1 MKEISGGALI
11 TKILIQNGINKA
23 FCVPG
28 ESYLGVLEAIRES
41 KNKFDLV
48 VCRHEGGAAYMAE
61 AYGRLTQMP
70 GICFVTR
77 GPGACNASIGVHT
90 AYHEGTPLIL
100 FVGQVP
106 VKSLKKNAFQS
117 IDTDKF
123 FNSMAKYTETIKD
136 PKNIRKILEK
146 AIYISTDGKPGPVV
160 LAIPEDIQ
168 FAMVSDKISE
178 VLENKTHKIKSKTF
192 RAYIRELSHS
202 KRPII
207 VLSGSKWKKETKKKL
222 ETFAKNN
229 DIPFAVTFRK
239 TDLFDNQNKKFVGSI
254 GVGPDTNCLLYTSPS
269 PRDRQKSR
277 MPSSA

>member
-123 FNSMAKYTETIKD
+123 FNSMTKYTDTIKD

-146 AIYISTDGKPGPVV
+146 AIYISTEGKPGPVV

-192 RAYIRELSHS
+192 RAYIKAVSYTHLTL
-202 KRPII
+202 P
-207 VLSGSKWKKETKKKL
+207 TK
-222 ETFAKNN
+222 A
-229 DIPFAVTFRK
+229 
-239 TDLFDNQNKKFVGSI
+239 
-254 GVGPDTNCLLYTSPS
+254 
-269 PRDRQKSR
+269 
-277 MPSSA
+277 